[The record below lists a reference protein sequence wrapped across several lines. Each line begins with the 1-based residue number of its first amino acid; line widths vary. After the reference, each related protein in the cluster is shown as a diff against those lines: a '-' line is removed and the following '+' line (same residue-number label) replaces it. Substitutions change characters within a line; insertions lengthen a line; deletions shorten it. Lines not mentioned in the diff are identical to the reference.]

1 MPILKR
7 PARAVGAEAFA
18 ITSSR
23 QSANA
28 DPHTPNMPLPGVSN
42 ITEQIVARGLPVSAH
57 APCDDDGIV
66 SDIPDEECDL
76 DGCDDN
82 FVDPVTDSEEEAE
95 YDAEQAHY
103 VFELT
108 ASDCNADSTSSDEED
123 ASLIN
128 ASLIFPFFYR
138 RHTES

>member
-1 MPILKR
+1 MFTMPILKR

-18 ITSSR
+18 IASSQQR
-23 QSANA
+23 ANA
-28 DPHTPNMPLPGVSN
+28 DPHTPDMPLPGVSN
-42 ITEQIVARGLPVSAH
+42 MTEQIVARGLPVSAH
-57 APCDDDGIV
+57 APRDDDGIV
-66 SDIPDEECDL
+66 SDIPDEDCDL

-82 FVDPVTDSEEEAE
+82 FVDPVTDSEEVAE
-95 YDAEQAHY
+95 DDAEQAHY

-123 ASLIN
+123 ASQLF
-128 ASLIFPFFYR
+128 LFFHR

>member
-1 MPILKR
+1 MLAQVSRTLNANFDYAFACAQQVRLGLKWCRVRWGCGHPLQPSFLFLIFTMPILKR

-18 ITSSR
+18 ITSSQ

-28 DPHTPNMPLPGVSN
+28 DPHTPDMSLPGVSN

-57 APCDDDGIV
+57 APRDDDGIV

-82 FVDPVTDSEEEAE
+82 VVDPVTDSEE
-95 YDAEQAHY
+95 
-103 VFELT
+103 
-108 ASDCNADSTSSDEED
+108 
-123 ASLIN
+123 
-128 ASLIFPFFYR
+128 
-138 RHTES
+138 